1 MRVFNRNERE
11 RIIMRIWRESEE
23 FTSAHVGFELLKDYP
38 MGCPIGNLNM

>member
-23 FTSAHVGFELLKDYP
+23 LTSARVGFELLKDYP